1 MAFIDSLYNPIGAI
15 AKDKTSHDNINLRER
30 LIVYFVSVVMH
41 AGWNRLQFLFFF
53 TSYTVRIASRLKK
66 T

>member
-15 AKDKTSHDNINLRER
+15 AKDKTSHANINLRDK

-41 AGWNRLQFLFFF
+41 AGWTRLQLFIF
-53 TSYTVRIASRLKK
+53 TSYTVRVASRLKIS
-66 T
+66 